1 MKKLLNKE
9 QIIRLMYSDIFKEDH
24 LRTMVKDYNKL
35 RDDDFIIDLEKFIP
49 FKINNVS
56 HNKFYLS

>member
-9 QIIRLMYSDIFKEDH
+9 QIIRLMFSDIFKEDH
-24 LRTMVKDYNKL
+24 LRTMVKDYNRL
-35 RDDDFIIDLEKFIP
+35 RDDDFIIELENFIP
-49 FKINNVS
+49 FKINYVS